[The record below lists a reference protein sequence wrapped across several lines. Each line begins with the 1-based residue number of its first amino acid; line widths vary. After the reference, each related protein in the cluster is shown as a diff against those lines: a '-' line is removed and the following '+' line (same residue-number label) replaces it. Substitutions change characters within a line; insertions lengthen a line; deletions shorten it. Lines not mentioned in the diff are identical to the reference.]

1 MQTFTISNRAVFRTP
16 SNIYDEAFLWKWLP
30 TERRWSFWQKTRSLM
45 FERILSRALGKSTT
59 NNDNVSASIN
69 NNTNISENKNEL
81 LSIVFDS
88 NFSFEDHIKNIWKSK
103 SKVKGYSMYAS
114 REKKNSYESICNIAI
129 CILSICLD
137 FSWQRHVIINSL
149 HDKALRV
156 TSYYNLDLKTSL

>member
-1 MQTFTISNRAVFRTP
+1 MSCKIQISVVKLSNFTKMQFFQVFTISNGVVCRTL
-16 SNIYDEAFLWKWLP
+16 SNIYDKAFLRKWLP
-30 TERRWSFWQKTRSLM
+30 TERRWTFSQKTPSLM

-103 SKVKGYSMYAS
+103 SKTLHIKT
-114 REKKNSYESICNIAI
+114 
-129 CILSICLD
+129 LLHICL
-137 FSWQRHVIINSL
+137 
-149 HDKALRV
+149 
-156 TSYYNLDLKTSL
+156 